1 MPIARF
7 QMDDGRIARFEVP
20 EGTTPEQAQSM
31 IAASIASSNRPTD
44 NAPPMSSIDRFTKGL
59 RDPIDAGAQILGNI
73 TPKPIANAIDTANNW
88 IADKTGL
95 VSRLPAGGV
104 DQMVRDAEKTYQDN
118 RKSSGDTGIDGMR
131 MLGNIAS
138 PANLAI
144 ASRVPAAVTLA
155 GRVGIGA
162 GFGGVSG
169 ALTPVADGDFATEK
183 AKQIASGAAV
193 GGVLPAIGNAISR
206 VVNPANLSNVKLQM
220 LKNEGVS
227 PTIGQTLGGWANR
240 LEEAAQSVP
249 ILGDAIMAARS
260 RAKDQFNNAAIN
272 RASSKVG
279 ESVDNIGANGV
290 RDAGDA
296 ISHYYNQALGKV
308 SGVPL
313 DSQFSTSLSQLQGM
327 ANSLTPDMARK
338 FKTVLN
344 DMVLS
349 RVSPNG
355 SILGQTYKTID
366 SDLGNIASR
375 YGKSTQASEQE
386 LGDAVSQLKNLLNQ
400 QMRRTNPEVD
410 AMLNKADE
418 AWANLVRV
426 EGAAKAAKNAEGVFT
441 PAQLNT
447 AVQVADD
454 SVRKRAVSRGT
465 ALMQDLADAG
475 QSVLG
480 NKYPDS
486 GTARRLMLGGA
497 GLGAGLLNPAI
508 PAALLG
514 GAGLY
519 TSPAQKALN
528 ALVGSRPEFAGLLSD
543 RIQKG
548 MPYLLPASGQVSA
561 GLLNSP

>member
-1 MPIARF
+1 MGQYSLSDVNAAFDKPAKSTYSL
-7 QMDDGRIARFEVP
+7 DDFNGD
-20 EGTTPEQAQSM
+20 QAGNKPQL
-31 IAASIASSNRPTD
+31 T
-44 NAPPMSSIDRFTKGL
+44 SIDRFIKGL

-73 TPKPIANAIDTANNW
+73 TPKPIGNAVDTANNW
-88 IADKTGL
+88 LADNTGL
-95 VSRLPAGGV
+95 VARLPVGGV
-104 DQMVRDAEKTYQDN
+104 DQMVRDAEKTYQAK
-118 RKSSGDTGIDGMR
+118 RSASGDTGIDGIR
-131 MLGNIAS
+131 IIGNVVN

-144 ASRVPAAVTLA
+144 ASRVPVAASLA

-162 GFGGVSG
+162 GVGGVSG
-169 ALTPVADGDFATEK
+169 ALTPVADGDFSTEK
-183 AKQIASGAAV
+183 AKQVALGAAV
-193 GGVLPAIGNAISR
+193 GGVIPAVGNAISR
-206 VVNPANLSNVKLQM
+206 VVNPANVENAKLQM
-220 LKNEGVS
+220 LKSEGVS

-260 RAKDQFNNAAIN
+260 RAKDQFNSAAIN

-279 ESVDNIGANGV
+279 ESVDSIGANGV
-290 RDAGDA
+290 REAGDA

-313 DSQFSTSLSQLQGM
+313 DAQFSSNLSQLQGM
-327 ANSLTPDMARK
+327 ANNLTPDMARK
-338 FKTVLN
+338 FNTVLN

-366 SDLGNIASR
+366 SDLGSIASR
-375 YGKSTQASEQE
+375 YGKSSQASEQE

-400 QMRRTNPEVD
+400 QMRRANPAVD
-410 AMLNKADE
+410 AMLKKADE

-465 ALMQDLADAG
+465 SLMQDLADSG

-508 PAALLG
+508 PAALFG

-519 TSPAQKALN
+519 TAPAQRALN
-528 ALVGSRPEFAGLLSD
+528 FLVGSRPEFSGLLAD
-543 RIQKG
+543 RIQQG
-548 MPYLLPASGQVSA
+548 MPYLLPASGQVAS
-561 GLLNSP
+561 GLLNSQ